1 MPMTFFYYLVNFLL
15 ESSVELL
22 NSKNKNWLMLLAP
35 GNHQGT
41 TLVEDVLRT
50 YLPVFLLEFK

>member
-1 MPMTFFYYLVNFLL
+1 MTFFYYLVNFLL

>member
-1 MPMTFFYYLVNFLL
+1 MNFLL

-35 GNHQGT
+35 SNHQGT